1 MDEDLLALGAV
12 LTLLIAFPFSVVAFV
27 LACVSYSRT
36 RAWDRARNQRATKLE
51 ASSSLLSKDNNDDDD
66 DSEFYDTDDENEANE
81 RKVEEARDN
90 LLTFGQKWRKEF
102 GRCWKGKGVV
112 QIQKE
117 REREERRKL
126 ARAVAKELERRER
139 RRARKER
146 GGLPVYEK

>member
-1 MDEDLLALGAV
+1 M
-12 LTLLIAFPFSVVAFV
+12 T
-27 LACVSYSRT
+27 T
-36 RAWDRARNQRATKLE
+36 
-51 ASSSLLSKDNNDDDD
+51 
-66 DSEFYDTDDENEANE
+66 EFYDTDDENEANE
-81 RKVEEARDN
+81 RKAEEARDN

-112 QIQKE
+112 QLQKE